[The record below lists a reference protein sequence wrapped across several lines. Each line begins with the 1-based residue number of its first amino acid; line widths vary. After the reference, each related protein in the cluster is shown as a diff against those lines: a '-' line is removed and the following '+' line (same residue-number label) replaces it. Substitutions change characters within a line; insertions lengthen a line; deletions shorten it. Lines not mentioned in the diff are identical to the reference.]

1 MSFTPD
7 EIKNIEII
15 VEGIEKV
22 IEVISL
28 QLEQFVYDRSTKTH
42 RLRDGKTVKNICEDV
57 YIASGLYLTISVPPS
72 NLIEEILAKLYWD
85 KPEIAKDL
93 KETYYRFVSDVLQLF
108 TIKDA
113 DNLYDELFSV
123 QYKLSD
129 LARTLQAGSKIAKT
143 EAKQPTETDLD
154 FTPTKWRKAWTCTK
168 GFVKEAY
175 RITIKSFFDSVM
187 NK

>member
-22 IEVISL
+22 IEVISH

-72 NLIEEILAKLYWD
+72 NLIEDILAKLYWD

-93 KETYYRFVSDVLQLF
+93 KETYYQFINDVPKIF
-108 TIKDA
+108 AIEDEN
-113 DNLYDELFSV
+113 NLYDELFNL
-123 QYKLSD
+123 QCNLSD
-129 LARTLQAGSKIAKT
+129 LAKTLQAGSKIAKT
-143 EAKQPTETDLD
+143 ETKQPAETDLD